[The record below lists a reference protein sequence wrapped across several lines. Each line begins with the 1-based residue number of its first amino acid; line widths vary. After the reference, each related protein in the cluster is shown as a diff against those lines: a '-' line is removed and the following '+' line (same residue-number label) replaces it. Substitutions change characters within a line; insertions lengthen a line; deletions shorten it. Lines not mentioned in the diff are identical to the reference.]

1 MIPEASLWMFACV
14 HIPNSMT
21 LVAQHF
27 VDISMTAALENVS
40 SCMLE
45 VALVLTQLSV
55 ASGYNSFM
63 GNVSVQRKY

>member
-27 VDISMTAALENVS
+27 VDISMTAAL
-40 SCMLE
+40 CIILYMLE
-45 VALVLTQLSV
+45 VVLVLTQLSV
-55 ASGYNSFM
+55 ASAHSFT
-63 GNVSVQRKY
+63 SQWI

>member
-14 HIPNSMT
+14 HNSMT

-40 SCMLE
+40 SCILIMLE
-45 VALVLTQLSV
+45 VVLVLTQLSV
-55 ASGYNSFM
+55 ASAPTVF
-63 GNVSVQRKY
+63 VSHLNTM

>member
-14 HIPNSMT
+14 HNSMT

-45 VALVLTQLSV
+45 VVLVLTQLSV
-55 ASGYNSFM
+55 ASAPTVF
-63 GNVSVQRKY
+63 VSHLNTM